1 MKQYKSYFPRFNFLK
16 VNERYTNYYHKDK
29 KEGNPVRTS
38 LTKAIASL
46 GNPLIDQLIS
56 FKKIGSGSA
65 NTLKSVS
72 ESK

>member
-1 MKQYKSYFPRFNFLK
+1 MKQYKSYFPRFNFFK
-16 VNERYTNYYHKDK
+16 VNQRYINHYNKDK

-38 LTKAIASL
+38 LTKALASL
-46 GNPLIDQLIS
+46 GSPLVDQLIS

-65 NTLKSVS
+65 NTLKSVT